1 MSRWCAR
8 LVIRTALCEPPR
20 RCRHG
25 SVGFLAKKITAKKA
39 APDVYSLSFDDTE
52 VALEG
57 NDLKTLLIQITR
69 LLRPAGELA
78 KSGDE
83 RRKEFLRHI
92 KNADD
97 VGLQKFLLAAD
108 HEDVLILL
116 KVAEHDKALL
126 KKFYGNMSDRSRKI
140 CIEDLIFKYKD
151 GVSAAQVAAVIGRLG
166 AIAKDFENEGTLIY
180 ENVVKR

>member
-1 MSRWCAR
+1 M
-8 LVIRTALCEPPR
+8 
-20 RCRHG
+20 
-25 SVGFLAKKITAKKA
+25 KITAKKA

-116 KVAEHDKALL
+116 KVAEDDKALL

-166 AIAKDFENEGTLIY
+166 AIAKDFENEGALIY